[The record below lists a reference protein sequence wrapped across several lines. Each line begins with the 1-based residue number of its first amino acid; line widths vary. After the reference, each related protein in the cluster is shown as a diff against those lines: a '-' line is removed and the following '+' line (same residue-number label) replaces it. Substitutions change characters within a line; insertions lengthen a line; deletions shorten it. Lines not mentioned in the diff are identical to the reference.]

1 VAQLLDGRAA
11 AAVMKK
17 ELAGEVA
24 EMARPPHLVTVLVGE
39 DPPSVTYVRLK
50 HKDCAE
56 IGIRS
61 TPIEMPATST
71 QAEVLA
77 TVDRLNAD
85 PDVDGFIVQSPLPAG
100 LDWDEVMARVDPAKD
115 VDGTHPINLGLLMMG
130 APRYV
135 SATPAGVL
143 ELLARYDI
151 PLKGA
156 LVGVAGRGPTVG
168 RPLSVLLSLKG
179 TDATVLTCHSRTR
192 DLPGELRRCDVV
204 VAAMGQPHMI
214 TGDYIKP
221 GAVVVD
227 VGQGVGPD
235 GKLVGDVDR
244 PSVDPVAGWVSPT
257 PGGVGPMT
265 RIMLLSNVV
274 KAARDRG

>member
-1 VAQLLDGRAA
+1 V
-11 AAVMKK
+11 
-17 ELAGEVA
+17 
-24 EMARPPHLVTVLVGE
+24 
-39 DPPSVTYVRLK
+39 
-50 HKDCAE
+50 
-56 IGIRS
+56 
-61 TPIEMPATST
+61 
-71 QAEVLA
+71 
-77 TVDRLNAD
+77 
-85 PDVDGFIVQSPLPAG
+85 
-100 LDWDEVMARVDPAKD
+100 
-115 VDGTHPINLGLLMMG
+115 
-130 APRYV
+130 
-135 SATPAGVL
+135 
-143 ELLARYDI
+143 

-179 TDATVLTCHSRTR
+179 TDATVLTCHSRTK
-192 DLPGELRRCDVV
+192 DLPGELRRCDIV

-214 TGDYIKP
+214 TGDFIKP